1 MKRRQGVPWMA
12 ADAYAHSLS
21 GLTVNLLVH
30 QIDAALDF
38 HERVLMVKTIYSDP
52 DFAVVR
58 GYDAEWIL
66 HADHTYDEHP
76 ARKRLQAFPQR
87 GGALE
92 LRLHGCDPDA
102 AARRAQAL
110 GYEVIQTPTDKAHGL
125 RETYLVDS
133 DGYLWVPDMPVG
145 SVSKHDHG
153 V

>member
-1 MKRRQGVPWMA
+1 MTLLPASTFTPRTLGTVRFTIDPSA
-12 ADAYAHSLS
+12 AAE
-21 GLTVNLLVH
+21 G
-30 QIDAALDF
+30 
-38 HERVLMVKTIYSDP
+38 IYSYSADSQV
-52 DFAVVR
+52 D
-58 GYDAEWIL
+58 
-66 HADHTYDEHP
+66 ADHTYDEHP

-133 DGYLWVPDMPVG
+133 DGYLWVPDVPVG
-145 SVSKHDHG
+145 SVSKRDHHL
-153 V
+153 